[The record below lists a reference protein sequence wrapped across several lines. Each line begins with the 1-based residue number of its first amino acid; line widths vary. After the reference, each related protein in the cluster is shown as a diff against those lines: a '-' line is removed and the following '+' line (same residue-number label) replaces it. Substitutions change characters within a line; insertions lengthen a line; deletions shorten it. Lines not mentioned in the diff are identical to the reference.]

1 MQKFASFNEM
11 EFSKHLKIRRKQTG
25 LTQAQI
31 AGYIGVSEK
40 VYSGYENEAKPEK
53 IPKLLVAL
61 DLSRILGCT
70 VDTLLSAGKKSKIYD
85 TGGETINAV
94 AHRAQNDPSF
104 ELYLRYAVRFGEERI
119 ETLITQEDI
128 LNELINPNAP

>member
-1 MQKFASFNEM
+1 MQKFASFNER
-11 EFSKHLKIRRKQTG
+11 EFAKHLRIKRNQTG

-31 AGYIGVSEK
+31 ASYIGVSVK
-40 VYSGYENEAKPEK
+40 VYSGYENESMPEK

-85 TGGETINAV
+85 TSGETINAV
-94 AHRAQNDPSF
+94 AHRAQSDPYF

-119 ETLITQEDI
+119 GALLIQEDI
-128 LNELINPNAP
+128 LNELINPM